1 MSIASLIFEESEE
14 QIIAGFPASVAIL
27 YSEPA
32 SLIYYTVDGSA
43 PTMFSSI
50 YTDPVLLPTDSQP
63 FTLSAVAYS
72 EIDGYFVPSEVLSYT
87 WTLDNIVYF
96 EQRKSAKSGVAYI
109 YPGGADIPFW
119 YDSEGNPA
127 TYLDVDPYEILFLES
142 DRDEAGRPQPSA
154 YHNEV
159 TGPANTDMSYLSTL
173 GAEDFNPEA
182 LFINIDTRPG
192 SQHKPAVSVVNGP
205 YMTLRNPD
213 KYYRGLDYRTVDSSN
228 HTSGQHIQSFHNRT
242 TGTHVAY
249 YFDTVDAKWIRS
261 VSYVE
266 PAPTPVRRL
275 PVYQRPLVFQW
286 NLFGNYNT
294 Y

>member
-1 MSIASLIFEESEE
+1 MTISSLIFEESEN
-14 QIIAGFPASVAIL
+14 QIIAGFPVSVSII

-32 SLIYYTVDGSA
+32 ALIYYTTDGSI
-43 PTMFSSI
+43 PTPFSSI
-50 YTDPVLLPTDSQP
+50 YTDPIILPTDSQP
-63 FTLSAVAYS
+63 FTISAVAYS
-72 EIDGYFVPSEVLSYT
+72 EIDGYFVPSEILTYT
-87 WTLDNIVYF
+87 WNLDNIAYF
-96 EQRKSAKSGVAYI
+96 EQRKDVKGGVAYI

-119 YDSEGNPA
+119 YDAVGNPA
-127 TYLDVDPYEILFLES
+127 TYLDIDPYEILFLES
-142 DRDEAGRPQPSA
+142 DRDYLGRPQPSA

-159 TGPANTDMSYLSTL
+159 AGPANVDMSYLSTL
-173 GAEDFNPEA
+173 GADDFNPSA
-182 LFINIDTRPG
+182 PIINIDTRPG
-192 SQHKPAVSVVNGP
+192 SQHKPVVSVINGP

-213 KYYRGLDYRTVDSSN
+213 KYYRGLDYRTVDCSN
-228 HTSGQHIQSFHNRT
+228 HTSGQHIQSFHNRE

-261 VSYVE
+261 ISYVE
-266 PAPTPVRRL
+266 PAPTPTRPL